1 MRYCSYADIPF
12 LGCTIYKEHLMA
24 FDYGSI
30 DLGLKNPFKL
40 EGKVKAIRGLI
51 ESVVGIS
58 LLVIASS
65 SVKEDATAGWI
76 LMIFG
81 MLILALGIRTLS
93 GGIYATLKYF
103 VGRNHP
109 TSLAFNFSK
118 SQTST
123 AQEEKNEVAYTAQTL
138 EEMLVGRKNSTF
150 KEPNGFLSRLLH
162 SLVPK
167 LLFLPYPIRNVA
179 QRLFGSWI
187 STLVALIAYALVAFV
202 SLSGFTGEA
211 GELAFPIYSAILM
224 FYVLFSWRSSG
235 KPISRNAEKNIEALG
250 TGALAK
256 IISLSFILPIAIG
269 LSMSWIMQE
278 QRISK
283 QQIDNWLE
291 QLPNLNA
298 GLYLTAII
306 ILAAFSCALVFV
318 MIKARLNEVTPSAE
332 VSELRENWQESV
344 HPDEIFINLDNLV
357 MANRRYKE
365 VPNRVYRELD
375 PKLQEQIEGKGGF
388 KGEMIQEIQPK
399 LHTMDLGKHFNLS
412 RLVALISGNLLYIVA
427 LTFTV
432 LLAYS
437 FINIYHYIDA
447 ANINSIEQAFNN
459 KNIIEF
465 SELLMASVHLLLIGI
480 LVKAFAQ
487 LLSNSAHLFFAEMQF
502 ESLLV
507 YFKCEGTFTESKIS
521 TGTGIHDST
530 RSENTLVRSSITPW
544 VIVSR
549 IVSTTFAATGMKNL
563 EHPRHI
569 MEMHKDEGQLQA
581 IKKDVIAFLKDRESI
596 ASITSE
602 RDLGNASQLHQ
613 LNQQTR
619 AVPMQPALT
628 KDDEEAAGF
637 LRQEDDL
644 ASEPKT

>member
-1 MRYCSYADIPF
+1 
-12 LGCTIYKEHLMA
+12 MA

-40 EGKVKAIRGLI
+40 EGKVTALRGII
-51 ESVVGIS
+51 ESVAGVS
-58 LLVIASS
+58 LLVIAAS
-65 SVKEDATAGWI
+65 SVKESTTAGWI
-76 LMIFG
+76 LMLFG
-81 MLILALGIRTLS
+81 MFILALGIRSLS
-93 GGIYATLKYF
+93 SGIYATLKYF

-109 TSLAFNFSK
+109 TSLAYNFSK
-118 SQTST
+118 SESST
-123 AQEEKNEVAYTAQTL
+123 AQEEKKEVAYNAQSL

-162 SLVPK
+162 SLIPK

-179 QRLFGSWI
+179 QRLFGSWV
-187 STLVALIAYALVAFV
+187 STLVALVAYGLVAFV

-211 GELAFPIYSAILM
+211 GELAFPVYSAILM
-224 FYVLFSWRSSG
+224 FYVLFSWRSSS
-235 KPISRNAEKNIEALG
+235 KPISRNAERNIEALG
-250 TGALAK
+250 GGTLAK
-256 IISLSFILPIAIG
+256 IISLSFILPIVIG
-269 LSMSWIMQE
+269 LSMSWLMQE
-278 QRISK
+278 QNISK
-283 QQIDNWLE
+283 QEIDAWMA
-291 QLPNLNA
+291 QLPNLHA
-298 GLYLTAII
+298 GIYLIAII
-306 ILAAFSCALVFV
+306 ILATLSCALVFT
-318 MIKARLNEVTPSAE
+318 MIKARLNAVTPTAE

-344 HPDEIFINLDNLV
+344 HPDEVFINLDNLV

-388 KGEMIQEIQPK
+388 KGEMIQEVQPK
-399 LHTMDLGKHFNLS
+399 LHAMELGKNFTLA
-412 RLVALISGNLLYIVA
+412 RLVALISANLLYIVA
-427 LTFTV
+427 LVLTV

-437 FINIYHYIDA
+437 LIDIYYYIDS
-447 ANINSIEQAFNN
+447 ANINNLQQAFNN
-459 KNIIEF
+459 QNVIQF
-465 SELLMASVHLLLIGI
+465 SSLLMSSVHILII
-480 LVKAFAQ
+480 AVIIKAFAR
-487 LLSNSAHLFFAEMQF
+487 LLANCAHLFFAEMQF

-549 IVSTTFAATGMKNL
+549 VITSTFAATGMKNL

-581 IKKDVIAFLKDRESI
+581 IKNDVIAFLKDRESI

-602 RDLGNASQLHQ
+602 RDLGNASQIHQ

-619 AVPMQPALT
+619 AIPTQQAIT
-628 KDDEEAAGF
+628 KEDEEAAGY
-637 LRQEDDL
+637 LRQEENL
-644 ASEPKT
+644 TPEPKA

>member
-1 MRYCSYADIPF
+1 
-12 LGCTIYKEHLMA
+12 MA

-40 EGKVKAIRGLI
+40 EGKVTAARGLV
-51 ESVVGIS
+51 ESITGIS
-58 LLVIASS
+58 LLVIAAS
-65 SVKEDATAGWI
+65 SVKEDTTAGWV
-76 LMIFG
+76 LMLFG
-81 MLILALGIRTLS
+81 MFILALGIRSLS
-93 GGIYATLKYF
+93 TGIYATLKYF

-109 TSLAFNFSK
+109 TSLAYNFSK
-118 SQTST
+118 SESST
-123 AQEEKNEVAYTAQTL
+123 AQEEKNEVAYNAQSL

-162 SLVPK
+162 SLIPK

-179 QRLFGSWI
+179 QRLFGSWV
-187 STLVALIAYALVAFV
+187 STLVALVAYGLVAFV

-211 GELAFPIYSAILM
+211 GELAFPVYSAILM
-224 FYVLFSWRSSG
+224 FYVLFSWRSSS
-235 KPISRNAEKNIEALG
+235 KPISRNAERNIEALG
-250 TGALAK
+250 GGTLAK
-256 IISLSFILPIAIG
+256 IISLSFILPIVIG
-269 LSMSWIMQE
+269 LSMSWLMQE
-278 QRISK
+278 QHISK
-283 QQIDNWLE
+283 QEIDTWLT
-291 QLPNLNA
+291 QLPNLHA
-298 GLYLTAII
+298 GLYLIAII
-306 ILAAFSCALVFV
+306 ILATLSCTLVFTMV
-318 MIKARLNEVTPSAE
+318 KARLNTVTPSAE

-344 HPDEIFINLDNLV
+344 HPDEVFINLDNLV

-388 KGEMIQEIQPK
+388 RGEMIQEVQPK
-399 LHTMDLGKHFNLS
+399 LHTVELGKNFTLA
-412 RLVALISGNLLYIVA
+412 RLVSLISANLLYIVA
-427 LTFTV
+427 LALTV

-437 FINIYHYIDA
+437 LIDIYYYIDS
-447 ANINSIEQAFNN
+447 ANIKNLQQAFNN
-459 KNIIEF
+459 LNVTQF
-465 SELLMASVHLLLIGI
+465 SSLVMSSVHILII
-480 LVKAFAQ
+480 AVIIKAFAR
-487 LLSNSAHLFFAEMQF
+487 LLANCAHLFFAEMQF

-549 IVSTTFAATGMKNL
+549 VISSTFAATGMKNL

-581 IKKDVIAFLKDRESI
+581 IKNDVIAFLKDRESI

-602 RDLGNASQLHQ
+602 RDLGNASQIHQ

-619 AVPMQPALT
+619 AIPTQQAIT
-628 KDDEEAAGF
+628 KEDEEAAGY
-637 LRQEDDL
+637 LRQEEN
-644 ASEPKT
+644 STPEPKT

>member
-1 MRYCSYADIPF
+1 
-12 LGCTIYKEHLMA
+12 MA

-40 EGKVKAIRGLI
+40 EGKVTAVRGII
-51 ESVVGIS
+51 ESIAGVT
-58 LLVIASS
+58 LLVIASG
-65 SVKEDATAGWI
+65 SVKEDTIAGWV

-81 MLILALGIRTLS
+81 MFILALGIRSLS

-109 TSLAFNFSK
+109 TSLAYNFSK
-118 SQTST
+118 SQSST
-123 AQEEKNEVAYTAQTL
+123 AQEEKKEVAYSAQTL

-162 SLVPK
+162 SLIPK

-179 QRLFGSWI
+179 QRLFGSWV
-187 STLVALIAYALVAFV
+187 STLVALIAYGLVAFV

-224 FYVLFSWRSSG
+224 FYVLFSWRSSS

-250 TGALAK
+250 GGTLAK
-256 IISLSFILPIAIG
+256 IISLSFILPIVIG
-269 LSMSWIMQE
+269 LSMSWLMQE
-278 QRISK
+278 QHISK
-283 QQIDNWLE
+283 LQIDSWLE
-291 QLPNLNA
+291 QLPNLHA
-298 GLYLTAII
+298 GIYLIAII
-306 ILAAFSCALVFV
+306 LLATLSCALVFT
-318 MIKARLNEVTPSAE
+318 MIKARLNAVTPSAE

-344 HPDEIFINLDNLV
+344 HPDEVFINLDNLV

-388 KGEMIQEIQPK
+388 KGEMIQEVQPK
-399 LHTMDLGKHFNLS
+399 LHPTDLGKNFTLA
-412 RLVALISGNLLYIVA
+412 RLVALISGNLLYLVA
-427 LTFTV
+427 LAFTI

-437 FINIYHYIDA
+437 LINIYYYVDS
-447 ANINSIEQAFNN
+447 ANITSIEQAFNN
-459 KNIIEF
+459 QHIIQF
-465 SELLMASVHLLLIGI
+465 SELLMSSFHLLIIGVI
-480 LVKAFAQ
+480 IKAFAR
-487 LLSNSAHLFFAEMQF
+487 LLANCAHLFFAEMQF

-530 RSENTLVRSSITPW
+530 RSENTLVRCSITPW
-544 VIVSR
+544 IIVSR
-549 IVSTTFAATGMKNL
+549 VVSSTFAATGMKNL

-569 MEMHKDEGQLQA
+569 MEMHKNEGQLQA
-581 IKKDVIAFLKDRESI
+581 IKNDVIAFLKDRESI

-602 RDLGNASQLHQ
+602 RDLGNASQIHQ

-619 AVPMQPALT
+619 AMPTQQAIT
-628 KDDEEAAGF
+628 KDDEEAAGY
-637 LRQEDDL
+637 LRQEENL
-644 ASEPKT
+644 TPEPKA

>member
-1 MRYCSYADIPF
+1 
-12 LGCTIYKEHLMA
+12 MA

-40 EGKVKAIRGLI
+40 EGKVTALRGLI
-51 ESVVGIS
+51 ESIAGVS
-58 LLVIASS
+58 LLVIAAG

-81 MLILALGIRTLS
+81 MLILALGIRSLS
-93 GGIYATLKYF
+93 SGIYATLKYF

-109 TSLAFNFSK
+109 TSLAYNFSK
-118 SQTST
+118 SESST
-123 AQEEKNEVAYTAQTL
+123 AQEEKKEVAYSAQSL

-162 SLVPK
+162 SLIPK
-167 LLFLPYPIRNVA
+167 LLFLPYPIRNIA
-179 QRLFGSWI
+179 QRLFGSWV

-211 GELAFPIYSAILM
+211 GELAFPVYSAILM

-256 IISLSFILPIAIG
+256 IISLSFILPVVIG
-269 LSMSWIMQE
+269 LSMSWLMQE
-278 QRISK
+278 QHISK
-283 QQIDNWLE
+283 AQIDNWLE
-291 QLPNLNA
+291 QLPSLHA
-298 GLYLTAII
+298 GLYLVAII
-306 ILAAFSCALVFV
+306 VLATLSCALVFV
-318 MIKARLNEVTPSAE
+318 MIKARLNSVTPTAE

-375 PKLQEQIEGKGGF
+375 PKLQEQIESKGGF

-399 LHTMDLGKHFNLS
+399 LHPMDLGKNFSLA
-412 RLVALISGNLLYIVA
+412 RLLALLSGNLLYIVA

-432 LLAYS
+432 LFAYS
-437 FINIYHYIDA
+437 LINIYHYVDA
-447 ANINSIEQAFNN
+447 ANISTIEQAFNN
-459 KNIIEF
+459 QHIIQF
-465 SELLMASVHLLLIGI
+465 SELLMTSFHFLLIGI
-480 LVKAFAQ
+480 LIKAFAQ
-487 LLSNSAHLFFAEMQF
+487 LLINSAHLFFAEMQF

-544 VIVSR
+544 IIVSR
-549 IVSTTFAATGMKNL
+549 VISTTFAATGMKNL

-581 IKKDVIAFLKDRESI
+581 IKNDVVAFLKDRESI

-602 RDLGNASQLHQ
+602 RDLGNASQIHQ

-619 AVPMQPALT
+619 AMPTQQAIT
-628 KDDEEAAGF
+628 KDDEEAAGY
-637 LRQEDDL
+637 LRQEENL
-644 ASEPKT
+644 SGEPKA

>member
-1 MRYCSYADIPF
+1 
-12 LGCTIYKEHLMA
+12 MA

-40 EGKVKAIRGLI
+40 EGKVTALRGII
-51 ESVVGIS
+51 ESVAGVS
-58 LLVIASS
+58 LLVIAAS
-65 SVKEDATAGWI
+65 SVKESTTAGWI
-76 LMIFG
+76 LMLFG
-81 MLILALGIRTLS
+81 MFILALGIRSLS
-93 GGIYATLKYF
+93 SGIYATLKYF

-109 TSLAFNFSK
+109 TSLAYNFSK
-118 SQTST
+118 SESST
-123 AQEEKNEVAYTAQTL
+123 AQEEKKEVAYNAQSL

-162 SLVPK
+162 SLIPK

-179 QRLFGSWI
+179 QRLFGSWV
-187 STLVALIAYALVAFV
+187 STLVALVAYGLVAFV

-211 GELAFPIYSAILM
+211 GELAFPVYSAILM
-224 FYVLFSWRSSG
+224 FYVLFSWRSSS
-235 KPISRNAEKNIEALG
+235 KPISRNAERNIEALG
-250 TGALAK
+250 GGTLAK
-256 IISLSFILPIAIG
+256 IISLSFILPIVIG
-269 LSMSWIMQE
+269 LSMSWLMQE
-278 QRISK
+278 QHISK
-283 QQIDNWLE
+283 QEIDAWMA
-291 QLPNLNA
+291 QLPNLHA
-298 GLYLTAII
+298 GIYLIAII
-306 ILAAFSCALVFV
+306 ILATLSCALVFT
-318 MIKARLNEVTPSAE
+318 MIKARLNAVTPTAE

-344 HPDEIFINLDNLV
+344 HPDEVFINLDNLV

-388 KGEMIQEIQPK
+388 KGEMIQEVQPK
-399 LHTMDLGKHFNLS
+399 LHAMELGKNFTLA
-412 RLVALISGNLLYIVA
+412 RLIALISANLLYIVA
-427 LTFTV
+427 LALTV

-437 FINIYHYIDA
+437 LIDIYYYIDS
-447 ANINSIEQAFNN
+447 ANINNLQQAFNN
-459 KNIIEF
+459 QNVIQF
-465 SELLMASVHLLLIGI
+465 SSLLMSSVHILII
-480 LVKAFAQ
+480 AVIIKAFAR
-487 LLSNSAHLFFAEMQF
+487 LLANCAHLFFAEMQF

-549 IVSTTFAATGMKNL
+549 VITSTFAATGMKNL

-581 IKKDVIAFLKDRESI
+581 IKNDVIAFLKDRESI

-602 RDLGNASQLHQ
+602 RDLGNASQIHQ

-619 AVPMQPALT
+619 AIPTQQAIT
-628 KDDEEAAGF
+628 KEDEEAAGY
-637 LRQEDDL
+637 LRQEENL
-644 ASEPKT
+644 TPEPKA

>member
-1 MRYCSYADIPF
+1 
-12 LGCTIYKEHLMA
+12 MA

-40 EGKVKAIRGLI
+40 EGKVTALRGLI
-51 ESVVGIS
+51 ESIAGIS
-58 LLVIASS
+58 LLVIAAG
-65 SVKEDATAGWI
+65 SVKEDTTAGWI
-76 LMIFG
+76 LMVFG
-81 MLILALGIRTLS
+81 MLILAFGIRSLS
-93 GGIYATLKYF
+93 SGIYATLKYF

-109 TSLAFNFSK
+109 TSLAYNYSK
-118 SQTST
+118 SQAST
-123 AQEEKNEVAYTAQTL
+123 AQEEQKEVAYTAQSL

-162 SLVPK
+162 SLIPK

-179 QRLFGSWI
+179 QRLFGSWV
-187 STLVALIAYALVAFV
+187 STLVALIAYGLVAFV

-211 GELAFPIYSAILM
+211 GELAFPVYSAILM
-224 FYVLFSWRSSG
+224 FYVLFSWRSTG

-269 LSMSWIMQE
+269 LSMSWLMKE
-278 QRISK
+278 QHISK
-283 QQIDNWLE
+283 QEIDGWIE
-291 QLPNLNA
+291 QLPSLHA
-298 GLYLTAII
+298 GMYLVAII
-306 ILAAFSCALVFV
+306 VLATLSCAIAFI
-318 MIKARLNEVTPSAE
+318 MIKARLNAVTPSAE

-399 LHTMDLGKHFNLS
+399 LHSMDLGKNFSLA
-412 RLVALISGNLLYIVA
+412 RLISLVSGNLLYIVA
-427 LTFTV
+427 LAFTV
-432 LLAYS
+432 FLAYS
-437 FINIYHYIDA
+437 FINIYHYVDA
-447 ANINSIEQAFNN
+447 ANISSFKQAFNN
-459 KNIIEF
+459 QHVVQF
-465 SELLMASVHLLLIGI
+465 SELLMTSFHLLLIGI
-480 LVKAFAQ
+480 LIKAFAQ
-487 LLSNSAHLFFAEMQF
+487 LLTNTAHLFFAEMQF

-544 VIVSR
+544 IIVSR
-549 IVSTTFAATGMKNL
+549 VVSTTFAATGMKNL

-581 IKKDVIAFLKDRESI
+581 IKNDVIAFLKDRESI

-602 RDLGNASQLHQ
+602 RDLGNASQIHQ

-619 AVPMQPALT
+619 AMPTQQAIT
-628 KDDEEAAGF
+628 KDDEEAAGY
-637 LRQEDDL
+637 LRQEENL
-644 ASEPKT
+644 SGEPKT

>member
-1 MRYCSYADIPF
+1 
-12 LGCTIYKEHLMA
+12 MA

-40 EGKVKAIRGLI
+40 EGKVTALRGII
-51 ESVVGIS
+51 ESVAGVS
-58 LLVIASS
+58 LLVIAAS
-65 SVKEDATAGWI
+65 SVKESTTAGWI
-76 LMIFG
+76 LMLFG
-81 MLILALGIRTLS
+81 MFILALGIRSLS
-93 GGIYATLKYF
+93 SGIYATLKYF

-109 TSLAFNFSK
+109 TSLAYNFSK
-118 SQTST
+118 SESST
-123 AQEEKNEVAYTAQTL
+123 AQEEKKEVAYNAQSL

-162 SLVPK
+162 SLIPK

-179 QRLFGSWI
+179 QRLFGSWV
-187 STLVALIAYALVAFV
+187 STLVALIAYGLVAFV

-211 GELAFPIYSAILM
+211 GELAFPVYSAILM
-224 FYVLFSWRSSG
+224 FYVLFSWRSSS
-235 KPISRNAEKNIEALG
+235 KPISRNAERNIEALG
-250 TGALAK
+250 GGTLAK
-256 IISLSFILPIAIG
+256 IISLSFILPIVIG
-269 LSMSWIMQE
+269 LSMSWLMQE
-278 QRISK
+278 QHISK
-283 QQIDNWLE
+283 QEIDAWMA
-291 QLPNLNA
+291 QLPNLHA
-298 GLYLTAII
+298 GIYLIAII
-306 ILAAFSCALVFV
+306 ILATLSCALVFT
-318 MIKARLNEVTPSAE
+318 MIKARLNAVTPTAE

-344 HPDEIFINLDNLV
+344 HPDEVFINLDNLV

-388 KGEMIQEIQPK
+388 KGEMIQEVQPK
-399 LHTMDLGKHFNLS
+399 LHAMELGKNFTLA
-412 RLVALISGNLLYIVA
+412 RLVALISANLLYIVA
-427 LTFTV
+427 LALTV

-437 FINIYHYIDA
+437 LIDIYYYIDS
-447 ANINSIEQAFNN
+447 ANINNLQQAFNN
-459 KNIIEF
+459 QNVMQF
-465 SELLMASVHLLLIGI
+465 SSLLMSSVHILII
-480 LVKAFAQ
+480 AVIIKAFAR
-487 LLSNSAHLFFAEMQF
+487 LLANCAHLFFAEMQF

-549 IVSTTFAATGMKNL
+549 VITSTFAATGMKNL

-581 IKKDVIAFLKDRESI
+581 IKNDVIAFLKDRESI

-602 RDLGNASQLHQ
+602 RDLGNASQIHQ

-619 AVPMQPALT
+619 AIPTQQAIT
-628 KDDEEAAGF
+628 KEDEEAAGY
-637 LRQEDDL
+637 LRQEENL
-644 ASEPKT
+644 TPEPKA

>member
-1 MRYCSYADIPF
+1 
-12 LGCTIYKEHLMA
+12 MA

-40 EGKVKAIRGLI
+40 EGKITAVRGLI
-51 ESVVGIS
+51 ESVAGIS
-58 LLVIASS
+58 LLVIAAG
-65 SVKEDATAGWI
+65 SVKEDTTAGWI

-81 MLILALGIRTLS
+81 MLILALGIRSLS
-93 GGIYATLKYF
+93 SGIYATLKYF

-109 TSLAFNFSK
+109 TSLAYNYSK

-123 AQEEKNEVAYTAQTL
+123 AQEEQKDVAYTAQSL

-162 SLVPK
+162 SLIPK

-179 QRLFGSWI
+179 QRLFGSWV
-187 STLVALIAYALVAFV
+187 STFVALIAYGLVAFV

-211 GELAFPIYSAILM
+211 GELAFPVYSAILM

-235 KPISRNAEKNIEALG
+235 KPISRDAEKNIEALG

-269 LSMSWIMQE
+269 LSMSWLMKE

-291 QLPNLNA
+291 QLPSLHA
-298 GLYLTAII
+298 GMYLIAII
-306 ILAAFSCALVFV
+306 VLATLSCALVFI
-318 MIKARLNEVTPSAE
+318 MIKARLNSVTPSAE

-399 LHTMDLGKHFNLS
+399 LYSTDLGKNFTLA
-412 RLVALISGNLLYIVA
+412 RLLALVSGNLLYIIA
-427 LTFTV
+427 LVFTV
-432 LLAYS
+432 FLAYS
-437 FINIYHYIDA
+437 FINVYQYIDA
-447 ANINSIEQAFNN
+447 ANISSFKQAFNN
-459 KNIIEF
+459 QHIIQF
-465 SELLMASVHLLLIGI
+465 SELLMTSFHLLLLGMLI
-480 LVKAFAQ
+480 KAFAQ
-487 LLSNSAHLFFAEMQF
+487 LLTNTAHLFFAEMQF

-544 VIVSR
+544 IIVSR
-549 IVSTTFAATGMKNL
+549 VISTTFAATGMKNL

-602 RDLGNASQLHQ
+602 RDLGNASQIHQ

-619 AVPMQPALT
+619 AMPSQQAIT
-628 KDDEEAAGF
+628 KDDEEAAGY
-637 LRQEDDL
+637 LRQEENL
-644 ASEPKT
+644 SGEPKA

>member
-1 MRYCSYADIPF
+1 
-12 LGCTIYKEHLMA
+12 MA

-40 EGKVKAIRGLI
+40 EGKVTALKGII
-51 ESVVGIS
+51 ESVAGVS
-58 LLVIASS
+58 LLVIAAS
-65 SVKEDATAGWI
+65 SVKESTTAGWI
-76 LMIFG
+76 LMLFG
-81 MLILALGIRTLS
+81 MFILALGIRSLS
-93 GGIYATLKYF
+93 SGIYATLKYF

-109 TSLAFNFSK
+109 TSLAYNFSK
-118 SQTST
+118 SESST
-123 AQEEKNEVAYTAQTL
+123 AQEEKKEVAYNAQSL

-162 SLVPK
+162 SLIPK

-179 QRLFGSWI
+179 QRLFGSWV
-187 STLVALIAYALVAFV
+187 STLVALVAYGLVAFV

-211 GELAFPIYSAILM
+211 GELAFPVYSAILM
-224 FYVLFSWRSSG
+224 FYVLFSWRSSS
-235 KPISRNAEKNIEALG
+235 KPISRNAERNIEALG
-250 TGALAK
+250 GGTLAK
-256 IISLSFILPIAIG
+256 IISLSFILPIVIG
-269 LSMSWIMQE
+269 LSMSWLMQE
-278 QRISK
+278 QHISK
-283 QQIDNWLE
+283 QEIDAWMA
-291 QLPNLNA
+291 QLPNLHA
-298 GLYLTAII
+298 GIYLIAII
-306 ILAAFSCALVFV
+306 ILATLSCALVFT
-318 MIKARLNEVTPSAE
+318 MIKARLNAVTPTAE

-344 HPDEIFINLDNLV
+344 HPDEVFINLDNLV

-388 KGEMIQEIQPK
+388 KGEMIQEVQPK
-399 LHTMDLGKHFNLS
+399 LHAVELGKNFTLA
-412 RLVALISGNLLYIVA
+412 RLVALISANLLYIVA
-427 LTFTV
+427 LALTV
-432 LLAYS
+432 WLAYS
-437 FINIYHYIDA
+437 LIDIYYYIDS
-447 ANINSIEQAFNN
+447 ANINNLQQAFNN
-459 KNIIEF
+459 QNVIQF
-465 SELLMASVHLLLIGI
+465 SSLLMSSVHILII
-480 LVKAFAQ
+480 VVIIKAFAR
-487 LLSNSAHLFFAEMQF
+487 LLANCAHLFFAEMQF

-549 IVSTTFAATGMKNL
+549 VITSTFAATGMKNL

-581 IKKDVIAFLKDRESI
+581 IKNDVIAFLKDRESI

-602 RDLGNASQLHQ
+602 RDLGNASQIHQ

-619 AVPMQPALT
+619 AIPTQQAIT
-628 KDDEEAAGF
+628 KEDEEAAGY
-637 LRQEDDL
+637 LRQEENL
-644 ASEPKT
+644 TPEPKA

>member
-1 MRYCSYADIPF
+1 
-12 LGCTIYKEHLMA
+12 MA

-40 EGKVKAIRGLI
+40 EGKVTAVRGII
-51 ESVVGIS
+51 ESIAGVT
-58 LLVIASS
+58 LLVIASG
-65 SVKEDATAGWI
+65 SVKEDTIAGWV

-81 MLILALGIRTLS
+81 MFILALGIRSLS

-109 TSLAFNFSK
+109 TSLAYNFSK
-118 SQTST
+118 SQSST
-123 AQEEKNEVAYTAQTL
+123 AQEEKKEVAYSAQTL

-162 SLVPK
+162 SLIPK

-179 QRLFGSWI
+179 QRLFGSWV
-187 STLVALIAYALVAFV
+187 STLVALIAYGLVAFV

-224 FYVLFSWRSSG
+224 FYVLFSWRSSS

-250 TGALAK
+250 GGTLAK
-256 IISLSFILPIAIG
+256 IISLSFILPIVIG
-269 LSMSWIMQE
+269 LSMSWLMQE
-278 QRISK
+278 QHISK
-283 QQIDNWLE
+283 LQIDSWLE
-291 QLPNLNA
+291 QLPNLHA
-298 GLYLTAII
+298 GIYLIAII
-306 ILAAFSCALVFV
+306 LLATLSCALVFT
-318 MIKARLNEVTPSAE
+318 MIKARLNAVTPSAE

-344 HPDEIFINLDNLV
+344 HPDEVFINLDNLV

-388 KGEMIQEIQPK
+388 KGEMIQEVQPK
-399 LHTMDLGKHFNLS
+399 LHPTDLGKNFTLA
-412 RLVALISGNLLYIVA
+412 RLVALISGNLLYLVA
-427 LTFTV
+427 LAFTI

-437 FINIYHYIDA
+437 LINIYYYVDS
-447 ANINSIEQAFNN
+447 ANITSIEQAFNN
-459 KNIIEF
+459 QHIIQF
-465 SELLMASVHLLLIGI
+465 SELLMSCFHLLIIGVI
-480 LVKAFAQ
+480 IKAFAR
-487 LLSNSAHLFFAEMQF
+487 LLANCAHLFFAEMQF

-544 VIVSR
+544 IIVSR
-549 IVSTTFAATGMKNL
+549 VVSSTFAATGMKNL

-581 IKKDVIAFLKDRESI
+581 IKNDVIAFLKDRESI

-602 RDLGNASQLHQ
+602 RDLGNASQIHQ

-619 AVPMQPALT
+619 AMPTQQAIT
-628 KDDEEAAGF
+628 KDDEEAAGY
-637 LRQEDDL
+637 LRQEENL
-644 ASEPKT
+644 TPEPKV